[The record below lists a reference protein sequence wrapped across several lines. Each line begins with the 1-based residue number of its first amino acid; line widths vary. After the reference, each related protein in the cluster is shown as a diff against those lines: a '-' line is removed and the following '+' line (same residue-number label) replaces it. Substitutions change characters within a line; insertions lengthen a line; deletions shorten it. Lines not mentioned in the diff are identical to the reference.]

1 MRKYFRH
8 IFFTK
13 APLTGVYKCADLF
26 QIYPIPIY
34 GIPSSKIQKHFPNF
48 IEFYTTD
55 EDNVSLETPYP
66 EMDELISGF
75 APPTIKQDLFLSLL
89 TTGTNHL
96 FFRYDDFTG
105 SWGMPVFSDNPDD
118 YKGKDSKWCIPFYLS
133 PVLEG
138 VNVISGFSDIK
149 ISPVA
154 RERYSDY
161 FLGEISDDK
170 EYSGPITVPTNLQA
184 FIECYH
190 ILEPV
195 TRIVI
200 NNAILHLKNGVELSS
215 TKKTLSL
222 ISLFTSLETMV
233 DLENRGF
240 EPNHCKTCNQLVFS
254 VSKKFKNFLS
264 EYVSNHESSN
274 SKFNKLYTLR
284 SKIVHTGKTL
294 DSELLY
300 SEVSQ
305 ADRRSDEL
313 KIKEVIQICRVSI
326 INWVIKK
333 AIASTKEGD
342 S

>member
-1 MRKYFRH
+1 MRKYFRY

-13 APLTGVYKCADLF
+13 ARLTGLYKYDDLF
-26 QIYPIPIY
+26 QIYPIPID

-55 EDNVSLETPYP
+55 QDNVSLETPYH
-66 EMDELISGF
+66 EMDELISGL

-89 TTGTNHL
+89 TVGTNHL

-105 SWGMPVFSDNPDD
+105 SWGIPVFSDNPDD
-118 YKGKDSKWCIPFYLS
+118 YDGKDSKWCIPIYLS

-138 VNVISGFSDIK
+138 TNVILGFSDIK
-149 ISPVA
+149 ISPVG
-154 RERYSDY
+154 RENYLEY
-161 FLGEISDDK
+161 FFGEISHDK
-170 EYSGPITVPTNLQA
+170 YYSNPITVPTNLKA
-184 FIECYH
+184 FIEGYH
-190 ILEPV
+190 ILDPI
-195 TRIVI
+195 TRIVV
-200 NNAILHLKNGVELSS
+200 NNAILHLKNGVELSG

-240 EPNHCKTCNQLVFS
+240 KPKHCETCNQLVFS
-254 VSKKFKNFLS
+254 VSKKFKAFLS
-264 EYVSNHESSN
+264 DYVSNHKSSN

-305 ADRRSDEL
+305 ADRTSEEL
-313 KIKEVIQICRVSI
+313 KINELIQICRVSI
-326 INWVIKK
+326 IKWVIKK
-333 AIASTKEGD
+333 SIALTKEGD